1 MANLTVTLPA
11 DLEAWVETQ
20 AQTTEFPS
28 ADAYLAS
35 LIRHDQER
43 RQALAEI
50 QALVTEGMESGISD
64 LSMDQV
70 RDHARRLAR
79 KKAATHAG

>member
-43 RQALAEI
+43 RQALAEV
-50 QALVTEGMESGISD
+50 QALVTEGMESGEAKPHNQSEF
-64 LSMDQV
+64 
-70 RDHARRLAR
+70 LAR
-79 KKAATHAG
+79 MREKHVRNG

>member
-43 RQALAEI
+43 R
-50 QALVTEGMESGISD
+50 
-64 LSMDQV
+64 
-70 RDHARRLAR
+70 
-79 KKAATHAG
+79 